1 MLGNFSYCNPT
12 KLYFGE
18 NSLFNLSDELKKYGD
33 NVVFVYGTGSIKK
46 NGIYDDI
53 IKILKESNKNITE
66 IISSDEFKN
75 LNLDKQKQMLIACLD
90 ANMDYIPLQEIDDE
104 NYKFDAQVK
113 QLNNAFYK
121 INN

>member
-1 MLGNFSYCNPT
+1 MLG
-12 KLYFGE
+12 
-18 NSLFNLSDELKKYGD
+18 
-33 NVVFVYGTGSIKK
+33 
-46 NGIYDDI
+46 
-53 IKILKESNKNITE
+53 KE
-66 IISSDEFKN
+66 
-75 LNLDKQKQMLIACLD
+75 LDKSAFLNYKINEKTICQIIEEDKFKKLNFAQQQQMLIACLD